1 MIYKAALKYANIYA
15 HKHYITSENVETV
28 AYGFFSLFSNLIFGL
43 ISLGIGV
50 LFNNV
55 IGSLVF
61 YSVFLFI
68 KKFAGG
74 IHATT
79 EKRCFFYS
87 SISILGSLV
96 SMHLGLNFKIYSISL
111 ILISLVLSVCVYK
124 YAPIA
129 SKERPL
135 DEAEIKKYS
144 KIVKTRILF
153 LVLIMIVSDFIG
165 FRNISLAIASAIIL
179 ESLLIIAGKAKEE
192 KNIHKCAV

>member
-1 MIYKAALKYANIYA
+1 M
-15 HKHYITSENVETV
+15 
-28 AYGFFSLFSNLIFGL
+28 
-43 ISLGIGV
+43 
-50 LFNNV
+50 
-55 IGSLVF
+55 F

-96 SMHLGLNFKIYSISL
+96 SMHLGLNLKIYSISL
-111 ILISLVLSVCVYK
+111 ILISLVLSVCVYE

-135 DEAEIKKYS
+135 DEAEVKKYS
-144 KIVKTRILF
+144 KIVKTRILV
-153 LVLIMIVSDFIG
+153 LDLIMIVFNLID

-192 KNIHKCAV
+192 KTSQKCAV